1 MAVSR
6 QVSAEFLLSAFSAE
20 QFPGPEGP
28 EFAFLGRSN
37 VGKSTLLNALV
48 GERLAF
54 VSSTPGR
61 TQSINF
67 YRVDRQWM
75 FVDLPGYGYA
85 KVPLAVS
92 QAWSGVIEDYLFS
105 RSALTLAFL
114 LVDARRGWMEPDLLL
129 KQWLEHHGRPYAVVA
144 TKADKLNQKER
155 STSQK
160 AFREHFSGEPIWFSA
175 RTGHGVKEIWQT
187 IWKTKTP

>member
-1 MAVSR
+1 
-6 QVSAEFLLSAFSAE
+6 
-20 QFPGPEGP
+20 
-28 EFAFLGRSN
+28 
-37 VGKSTLLNALV
+37 VGKSTLLNTLV
-48 GERLAF
+48 GQRLAF

-85 KVPLAVS
+85 KAPQAVS
-92 QAWSGVIEDYLFS
+92 QAWSGVIEEYLLN
-105 RSALTLAFL
+105 RSSLTLAFL
-114 LVDARRGWMEPDLLL
+114 LVDARRGWMEQDLLL
-129 KQWLEHHGRPYAVVA
+129 KQWLEHHGRPFLVVA

-155 STSQK
+155 SLSQR
-160 AFREHFSGEPIWFSA
+160 AFREHFPGEVIWFSA

-187 IWKTKTP
+187 IWKTKTS

>member
-1 MAVSR
+1 MSR
-6 QVSAEFLLSAFSAE
+6 QVSAEFLLSAFSAD
-20 QFPGPEGP
+20 QFPRPEGP

-37 VGKSTLLNALV
+37 VGKSTLLNTLV
-48 GERLAF
+48 GQRLAF

-67 YRVDRQWM
+67 YRVDRQWT

-85 KVPLAVS
+85 KVPLATAR
-92 QAWSGVIEDYLFS
+92 AWSEVIEQYLLS

-114 LVDARRGWMEPDLLL
+114 LVDARRGWMEHDLLL
-129 KQWLEHHGRPYAVVA
+129 KHWLEHFGRPFAVVA

-155 STSQK
+155 SLSRT
-160 AFREHFSGEPIWFSA
+160 AFREHYPGEPIWFSA